1 MITTITGKNQITIPA
16 KLVNQLNIQP
26 GTQIDWTIGEEG
38 VLIARLLPS
47 RSQLA
52 RQAAGMGRRWLT
64 EGVDPVA
71 ELINDRL
78 QDDKAEGLA

>member
-78 QDDKAEGLA
+78 QDDAAEGLA